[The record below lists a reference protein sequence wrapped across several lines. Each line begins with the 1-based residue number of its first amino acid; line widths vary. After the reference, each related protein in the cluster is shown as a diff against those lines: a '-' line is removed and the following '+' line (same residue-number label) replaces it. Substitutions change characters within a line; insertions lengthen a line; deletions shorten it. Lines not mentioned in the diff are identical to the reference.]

1 MEYVHEANTF
11 ATEIY
16 RLVVMAIKN
25 HMDYKMKSFPLRLE
39 NTNMKRRKENVKLK
53 MLKRKF

>member
-1 MEYVHEANTF
+1 MEYVHGINTF

-16 RLVVMAIKN
+16 LLVVMAIKN

-39 NTNMKRRKENVKLK
+39 NTNMKRRKE
-53 MLKRKF
+53 MLK